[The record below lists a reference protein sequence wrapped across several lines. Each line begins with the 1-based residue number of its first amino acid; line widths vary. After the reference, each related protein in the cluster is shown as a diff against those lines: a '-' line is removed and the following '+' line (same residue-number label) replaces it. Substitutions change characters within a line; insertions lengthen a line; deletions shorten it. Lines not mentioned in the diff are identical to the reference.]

1 MSFATILLAACTL
14 GEPKI
19 EWQAQTALLVGDP
32 YKAEIAITA
41 PEGGAKVEA
50 WMITAAA
57 FEVDGVALGERAGT
71 AIELP
76 SGFTLVGAVDLTAHI
91 KASKGFKLSHASNT
105 GAPIDVKVLTP
116 VEAGLD
122 FMNESA
128 LPAADLANYQVL
140 LRTNRGDILLEMWPD
155 VAPKHVR
162 NYLDLAYLKFYDG
175 LTFHRVIPGFMI
187 QGGDPAG
194 TGGGDGG
201 PRRLPGEFTKITI
214 KALGDSQSTEYKVGE
229 VHGYDVAA
237 KLLRLNSQL
246 QNQGKR
252 PIEYRAERSHLPG
265 VLSAARTADP
275 NSASCQFFI
284 MHGDGWQ
291 LDGQYSAF
299 GRTVFGQD
307 VVDRIVNTQRDRAD
321 KPLEP
326 QRIERAVVLKA
337 NK

>member
-1 MSFATILLAACTL
+1 MSFATLLLAACLL

-19 EWQAQTALLVGDP
+19 EWQAPAALLVGDA

-57 FEVDGVALGERAGT
+57 FEVDGVALGQRTGSP
-71 AIELP
+71 IDLP
-76 SGFTLVGAVDLTAHI
+76 PGFTLVGAVDLTPHI
-91 KASKGFKLSHASNT
+91 KATKGFKLTHASGG
-105 GAPIDVKVLTP
+105 GAPVDVKVLTP
-116 VEAGLD
+116 VAEGLD
-122 FMNESA
+122 FMNETA
-128 LPAADLANYQVL
+128 LPAAELANYQVL
-140 LRTNRGDILLEMWPD
+140 LRTNQGDILLELWPD

-194 TGGGDGG
+194 TGSGDG
-201 PRRLPGEFTKITI
+201 PRKIPGEFTQITI
-214 KALGDSQSTEYKVGE
+214 KSLGDSQSTEYKVGE

-237 KLLRLNSQL
+237 KLMRLNGQL

-252 PIEYRAERSHLPG
+252 PVEYRAERSHLPG
-265 VLSAARTADP
+265 VLSAARTPDP

-284 MHGDGWQ
+284 MHGDGWA

-307 VVDRIVNTQRDRAD
+307 VVDRIVNAKRDRAD